1 MPRRPPPAAGPAM
14 KKMEKAFNDLANTI
28 IPQDSCN
35 FQRTSLEDVRQAA
48 LDIERELAGLEHY
61 AATMGVVCNGTPF
74 LPWVWA
80 PITLIL
86 RIASEYVEAFEQIIK
101 GYSRIA
107 GSLKRFEI
115 LGKAFSDNPEF
126 GFTLATF
133 YEDILE
139 FHGHAYKF
147 VRRNGWRIL
156 FLTSWGRFQRRFE
169 SILENLERHG
179 ALIDQEAN
187 ARNIAEA
194 REMRHD
200 LRSWREETLSNL
212 SQQEDIQFEKQ
223 YQSILS
229 WLKRDPSDQLAIM
242 DTITT
247 EISKYPDVYICIRDC
262 AKVKAWL
269 QRNTAASL
277 LYLKIAKMPLLSHF
291 CSYSYATSLAY
302 DQMLRSLISQVVMG
316 DKDLVA
322 FVCND
327 YVFGNKQ
334 PSLHVLEELLENI
347 LTAGSSEPGQTE
359 FKWIILDGLDECSP
373 EHQSQMLRF
382 TKRTIAK
389 LSSSSSS
396 GNTVCKFLIASQ
408 FSPEISRRMKKEHTL
423 ALSHERSLVEKAIQQ
438 YVEQRLQPLYQRFQS
453 LELSEQQFQDMSQTV
468 VRKADGMFLYARL
481 VLDYL
486 STNVFMDEE
495 EIKSSLD
502 LLPARLT
509 EFYETL
515 LAQMLGFDVFDDGF
529 NEHSRQLRTVKGI
542 HGLHVYSTEFWT
554 DYLLSA
560 SQLPGGLKEDSLLF
574 ARACTLAE
582 RLEAEDRQ
590 HKSCTTESVITSETE
605 DINARLGCLER
616 YPLLL
621 KHVNASLNMRSLK
634 ALEFSYSENQLNAT
648 DVPPSTDHI
657 NRVLQA
663 YQETVRFLLNQDD
676 FPGHYLPAGCILV
689 PEQHVD
695 LKPKTYF
702 ENTNFPTLEDTLVSS
717 PAVKAHH

>member
-1 MPRRPPPAAGPAM
+1 M

-28 IPQDSCN
+28 IPQDSSN

-48 LDIERELAGLEHY
+48 LDIERELASRQSLRNMRRLMPLFSGLEHY
-61 AATMGVVCNGTPF
+61 AATMSVVCNGTPF

-107 GSLKRFEI
+107 DSLKRFEI
-115 LGKAFSDNPEF
+115 LGKAFSDNSEF

-139 FHGHAYKF
+139 FHRHAYKF

-169 SILENLERHG
+169 SILESLERHG

-187 ARNIAEA
+187 ARNIVEA

-200 LRSWREETLSNL
+200 LRSWREETLSKL
-212 SQQEDIQFEKQ
+212 SQQEDVQLEKQ

-229 WLKRDPSDQLAIM
+229 WLKKDKSDQLAIM
-242 DTITT
+242 DTIMT
-247 EISKYPDVYICIRDC
+247 EISKYPDVYICVRDC

-269 QRNTAASL
+269 RRNTAVSL
-277 LYLKIAKMPLLSHF
+277 LWVQGIPGCGKTFIAAQLIRYLRIAKMPLLYHF

-302 DQMLRSLISQVVMG
+302 DQIIRSLISQVVMG

-327 YVFGNKQ
+327 YVFGKKL
-334 PSLHVLEELLENI
+334 PTLHVLEELLEN
-347 LTAGSSEPGQTE
+347 LLAASSSEPRQTE

-373 EHQSQMLRF
+373 EQQTQLLRF
-382 TKRTIAK
+382 TKRIIAK
-389 LSSSSSS
+389 VSSNSSS

-408 FSPEISRRMKKEHTL
+408 FSPEISRRIKKEHTL
-423 ALSHERSLVEKAIQQ
+423 SLSHERSLVEKAIQQ
-438 YVEQRLQPLYQRFQS
+438 YVEQRLKPLYQRFQS
-453 LELSEQQFQDMSQTV
+453 LELSEQQFQAMSQTV

-486 STNVFMDEE
+486 STNIFMDEE

-509 EFYETL
+509 EFYEKL
-515 LAQMLGFDVFDDGF
+515 LAQMLGKLDDRSI
-529 NEHSRQLRTVKGI
+529 N
-542 HGLHVYSTEFWT
+542 HVRCVLGWVAFQKRPLKRLEF
-554 DYLLSA
+554 LSA
-560 SQLPGGLKEDSLLF
+560 VSFSQGNPEIKNLAPGYIFDICGPLIDQ
-574 ARACTLAE
+574 RP
-582 RLEAEDRQ
+582 D
-590 HKSCTTESVITSETE
+590 TTITFVHSSV
-605 DINARLGCLER
+605 
-616 YPLLL
+616 
-621 KHVNASLNMRSLK
+621 
-634 ALEFSYSENQLNAT
+634 
-648 DVPPSTDHI
+648 
-657 NRVLQA
+657 
-663 YQETVRFLLNQDD
+663 
-676 FPGHYLPAGCILV
+676 
-689 PEQHVD
+689 
-695 LKPKTYF
+695 KT
-702 ENTNFPTLEDTLVSS
+702 
-717 PAVKAHH
+717 